1 MTILDWFFI
10 VSLSI
15 ASVGLLFAGTSFY
28 LMIQT
33 KKALNK
39 VKRTKVKKKKK
50 KQKKRKIRELT
61 KKSKKQWTFGIVLSL
76 LFVLSMLSASYSL
89 YYQAMHLSQK
99 DSKAVIQGYY
109 LVGNIEKELQAA
121 KTTDNDIKAG
131 KNIKLLAG
139 QLSSYGI
146 YKATIRNTEQGQK
159 TLNKYYKS
167 MKELGINLSSQTDGF
182 FKDEMLL
189 NEFEA
194 DVAAVKKN
202 QAAVVSYF
210 KINEKA
216 LVNKK

>member
-1 MTILDWFFI
+1 
-10 VSLSI
+10 
-15 ASVGLLFAGTSFY
+15 
-28 LMIQT
+28 
-33 KKALNK
+33 
-39 VKRTKVKKKKK
+39 
-50 KQKKRKIRELT
+50 
-61 KKSKKQWTFGIVLSL
+61 
-76 LFVLSMLSASYSL
+76 
-89 YYQAMHLSQK
+89 MHLSQK

-109 LVGNIEKELQAA
+109 LVDNIEKELQAA
-121 KTTDNDIKAG
+121 KTTDNDVKAG

-159 TLNKYYKS
+159 ALNKYYKS

-182 FKDEMLL
+182 FKDETLL

-202 QAAVVSYF
+202 QEAVVSYF